1 MTAKYRFI
9 LLSLLLLAVIALPA
23 AAQDSPTVTLIST
36 QFNVVEEAE
45 KARAILSGF
54 EGGTV
59 EFVPSEEGPMIDLLR
74 AEAQSGTGVNDVIG
88 ALHGTFPTL
97 ANEDLLFDLT
107 DLIAEIEA
115 ENDVSDAYVELGRMG
130 TEDYQ
135 YYVPW
140 VQATYTMAAHV
151 DALQYLP
158 EGADVETL
166 TWEQLGQWAQNMFD
180 ATGEAKL
187 GFPVA
192 GLFHRFLQGYFY
204 PSFTGRMVTKF
215 DSPEAVEAFT
225 WLRDDLWPYVNPQ
238 SISYEFMNEPL
249 LSGEVLVAFD
259 HVARLKPAFDERPE
273 DFIAFPAPIGPAG
286 RGFMPV
292 VAGLAVPFT
301 SDDPE
306 AANELI
312 RYLLSPEA
320 QAEVLT
326 QLGFYPVIGGV
337 DMSGL
342 SEGAA
347 EQAAAV
353 TAQSMSEDSIVALL
367 PIGLGSRGGEL
378 NQIFRN
384 AFTRVVIDGG
394 EIETVLAEE
403 AATLQTLLDETGAA
417 CWAPDPASEGACQL
431 EGGM

>member
-1 MTAKYRFI
+1 
-9 LLSLLLLAVIALPA
+9 
-23 AAQDSPTVTLIST
+23 
-36 QFNVVEEAE
+36 
-45 KARAILSGF
+45 
-54 EGGTV
+54 
-59 EFVPSEEGPMIDLLR
+59 MIDLLR

-97 ANEDLLFDLT
+97 SNEDLLFDLT
-107 DLIAEIEA
+107 ELVAEIET
-115 ENDVSDAYVELGRMG
+115 EYDISDAYVELGRMG
-130 TEDYQ
+130 TDDYQ

-140 VQATYTMAAHV
+140 MQATYTMAAHN

-158 EGADVETL
+158 EGADVNTL
-166 TWEQLGQWAQNMFD
+166 TWEQLAQWAQNMYD

-192 GLFHRFLQGYFY
+192 GLFHRFLQGYFF
-204 PSFTGRMVTKF
+204 PSFTGGMVTKF
-215 DSPEAVEAFT
+215 NSPEAVAGFT
-225 WLRDDLWPYVNPQ
+225 FLRDELWPYVNPQ

-306 AANELI
+306 AAQAVI
-312 RYLLSPEA
+312 RYMLSPEV
-320 QAEVLT
+320 QSQVLT
-326 QLGFYPVIGGV
+326 ELGFYPVISGV

-353 TAQSMSEDSIVALL
+353 TAQATSEDSIVALL

-378 NQIFRN
+378 NQIFRD
-384 AFTRVVIDGG
+384 AFTRIVIDGG
-394 EIETVLAEE
+394 EIETVLAEQ
-403 AATLQTLLDETGAA
+403 AAILQTLLDETGAP

-431 EGGM
+431 DSGM